1 MMFQYF
7 KNFLSERCICT
18 RVGKTYSSNKTIDMG
33 IPQGSVI
40 APILFNI
47 IIHDLPKVLSNNT
60 HVAQYAD
67 DIAIWVNTTL
77 RKHTNKRVVNHVQKL
92 YQLEIN
98 KLTAYM
104 KDNGFELSQE
114 TTCLMLFNNG
124 ENPKSLP
131 QIELDGQLLNYK
143 QNTKFLGV
151 YITTKLNWRLHI
163 ENLINKARKRL
174 NFLKIVSTQSWS
186 QDTKTLL
193 HLSISLV
200 RSKLIYGQEVYFS
213 APNTLLKK
221 LQSIDSKAIKLAIGV
236 PVHTNTS
243 KSYTEAGMISLFEQR
258 KLAISK
264 YVIRS
269 LAVINSVTEE
279 IFIDSNKDYP
289 KRAQNISSIQ
299 PIRNYINDL
308 INE

>member
-7 KNFLSERCICT
+7 KNLSERCICT

-77 RKHTNKRVVNHVQKL
+77 RKHTNKRAVNHVQKL

-114 TTCLMLFNNG
+114 KTCLMLFTNG

-143 QNTKFLGV
+143 QNTKFLGI

-163 ENLINKARKRL
+163 ENLINKARKRP
-174 NFLKIVSTQSWS
+174 NFLK
-186 QDTKTLL
+186 
-193 HLSISLV
+193 
-200 RSKLIYGQEVYFS
+200 
-213 APNTLLKK
+213 
-221 LQSIDSKAIKLAIGV
+221 
-236 PVHTNTS
+236 
-243 KSYTEAGMISLFEQR
+243 
-258 KLAISK
+258 
-264 YVIRS
+264 
-269 LAVINSVTEE
+269 NS
-279 IFIDSNKDYP
+279 
-289 KRAQNISSIQ
+289 
-299 PIRNYINDL
+299 
-308 INE
+308 